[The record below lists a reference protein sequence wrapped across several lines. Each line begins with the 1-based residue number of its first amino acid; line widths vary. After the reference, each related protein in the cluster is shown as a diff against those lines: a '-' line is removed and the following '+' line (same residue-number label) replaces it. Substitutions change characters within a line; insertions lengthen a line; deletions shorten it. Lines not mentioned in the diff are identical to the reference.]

1 MPLMAKTM
9 AFVRRLARD
18 ARGVALIEFAYATP
32 VVMAITLYGLELSNL
47 ALANL
52 RTSQIATTVAD
63 TASRVGENATLAEK
77 RIRESDVNDVFEY
90 VRRRSGVRDIAT
102 RGRIILSSL
111 ERNPAGGNWIQWQ
124 RCIGARNEVSSYGV
138 EGDGATGTGFAGMGP
153 PGQELQA
160 PVDGAVMFAEVVY
173 AYKPII
179 HERLLGET
187 IIRARSAFLVRERRD
202 LDNSTEQ
209 VNPDDT
215 GTPSSC
221 AVFTP

>member
-1 MPLMAKTM
+1 M
-9 AFVRRLARD
+9 
-18 ARGVALIEFAYATP
+18 
-32 VVMAITLYGLELSNL
+32 
-47 ALANL
+47 
-52 RTSQIATTVAD
+52 TTVTTYPKAD
-63 TASRVGENATLAEK
+63 AEAVPASPSFPALEERVLAFWKADDTFNA
-77 RIRESDVNDVFEY
+77 SV
-90 VRRRSGVRDIAT
+90 
-102 RGRIILSSL
+102 

-202 LDNSTEQ
+202 LDNSTAQ
-209 VNPDDT
+209 VNPDDNAT
-215 GTPSSC
+215 EASC
-221 AVFTP
+221 AVFAP